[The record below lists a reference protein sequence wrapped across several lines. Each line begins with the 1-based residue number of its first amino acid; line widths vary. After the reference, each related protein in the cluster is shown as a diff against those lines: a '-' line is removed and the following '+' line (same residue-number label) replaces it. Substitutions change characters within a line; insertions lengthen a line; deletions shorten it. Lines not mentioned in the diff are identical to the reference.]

1 MRTRK
6 HLIDVKPPVGLPR
19 VGAGFTPR
27 NSEQEALLKQPEVR
41 AQLEQLQRRHYE
53 NWPEVALSALN
64 NKTPL
69 EAVRNADGREM
80 VEALI
85 AQFERDSSRM
95 PVPPD
100 LTVFINLRR
109 RLGL

>member
-1 MRTRK
+1 MAR
-6 HLIDVKPPVGLPR
+6 LPGSG
-19 VGAGFTPR
+19 VGFTPR
-27 NSEQEALLKQPEVR
+27 SADQANLLRQPDVR
-41 AQLEQLQRRHYE
+41 AKLEQLQRRHYE
-53 NWPEVALSALN
+53 NWPEVALPALD

-69 EAVRNADGREM
+69 EAVRDADGREM

-100 LTVFINLRR
+100 PAVFADLRR